1 MKELEKYITDEQTG
15 LRYEL
20 VVDYYYIA
28 GDDEP
33 EDHRPIGIWGQLH
46 RDYIKQ
52 NKKSLYTALL
62 ITGKLHD
69 YLADINEQAEKM
81 LFQLVNQI
89 ARQEGITEEL
99 KRIDQ
104 MAWGAGLRWRP
115 LPKAEALTEATA
127 ETLL

>member
-1 MKELEKYITDEQTG
+1 MSELPKYITDEQTG

-20 VVDYYYIA
+20 VGDYYYIA

-33 EDHRPIGIWGQLH
+33 EVNRSIGKWGQLH

-89 ARQEGITEEL
+89 ARQEGITEEM
-99 KRIDQ
+99 KHIDQ
-104 MAWGAGLRWRP
+104 MAWVSAMNNIRNR
-115 LPKAEALTEATA
+115 AEEIVLKEMIYV
-127 ETLL
+127 